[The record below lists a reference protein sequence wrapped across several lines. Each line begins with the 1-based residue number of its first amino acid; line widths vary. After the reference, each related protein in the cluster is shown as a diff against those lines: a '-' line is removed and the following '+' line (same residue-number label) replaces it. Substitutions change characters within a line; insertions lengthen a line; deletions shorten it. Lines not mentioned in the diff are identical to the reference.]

1 MSNKALAAKAAN
13 LICRVAVSETTNHYV
28 RMAAM
33 CDNDTHSTNL
43 ERQFKQS
50 GHKGAYL
57 HEVQNRINN
66 MADLWNIF
74 DRIQLGTLEEEEE
87 AIVRLTAIDNAL
99 AEMAEINLVDIT
111 PAAVKKY
118 RKLEQEV
125 EENAMA
131 VYCAFDA
138 IVNA

>member
-1 MSNKALAAKAAN
+1 
-13 LICRVAVSETTNHYV
+13 
-28 RMAAM
+28 MAAM
-33 CDNDTHSTNL
+33 CDKDVRNTNE
-43 ERQFKQS
+43 ERVFKQA
-50 GHKGAYL
+50 GHKCAYL

-74 DRIQLGTLEEEEE
+74 DQ
-87 AIVRLTAIDNAL
+87 
-99 AEMAEINLVDIT
+99 
-111 PAAVKKY
+111 Y